1 MIGQIIK
8 RQGFRQHV
16 LQAREDISV
25 PWYQSISE
33 LVVGLDKN
41 VYATVQY
48 NLGLMTLTVLNL
60 ILVFL
65 WPFIGI
71 FVLQDTAQMLLGIAC
86 ALLLISSA
94 VMALRIRVNPICALF
109 LPWIIAVFV
118 FTIIR
123 ATVLF
128 YLRGGIKWR
137 DTLYTRKELMTH
149 RIK

>member
-1 MIGQIIK
+1 
-8 RQGFRQHV
+8 
-16 LQAREDISV
+16 
-25 PWYQSISE
+25 
-33 LVVGLDKN
+33 
-41 VYATVQY
+41 
-48 NLGLMTLTVLNL
+48 
-60 ILVFL
+60 LVFL